1 MKNKTLLTLA
11 LLVLMILAVACGG
24 GDEASP
30 ESGRVD
36 ATGELV
42 TNNNST
48 NQQYAPEATAPA
60 TYSYEGGSAEE
71 SADESQAA
79 TSRVVVD
86 QVVVETDVAAEEA
99 AVGIEMAPVEPS
111 VATAPEQFFAD
122 YGVNPFVMT
131 SVDNLSTFALDVDTG
146 SYTIARNYL
155 TDGVL
160 PPPDAVRV
168 EEFVNYFDQGYSVP
182 QDAAFAVYA
191 DGAPS
196 PFHNDGTHFLRIG
209 IQGYDVPVEERA
221 DASLTFVIDVSGSM
235 ETNNRLEIVKESL
248 QLLVEQLHATD
259 QVAIVVYSSTPRVIL
274 EPTSGAE
281 KSRILNAIFALRT
294 EGSTNLADGLAMGYE
309 LANQSY
315 IPGGINRVILASDG
329 VANTGTTSQQTIS
342 SWLRGYADAG
352 IQLTTMGVGMGSY
365 NDVMMEQL
373 ADDGDGNYFYIDSV
387 AEAED
392 HFVDNLMSTLEVI
405 AIDAKVQV
413 EFDPNVVAQYRLI
426 GYENRA
432 IADQDFRND
441 SVDAGEIGAG
451 HTAVAIYAV
460 QFVPG
465 TEGRIATVSLRW
477 EDPDSRQVQEIA
489 GDFHTWDMADSFD
502 EAPLHF
508 QLAVVVSQFA
518 ELLRQ
523 SYWTDSLSFDD
534 LRIRAD
540 RLATQIGGEEV
551 VELAQ
556 LVRNA
561 TGR

>member
-11 LLVLMILAVACGG
+11 LFLLMLLAVACSG
-24 GDEASP
+24 GDAETVESGADNETTELATTGNSAASP
-30 ESGRVD
+30 T
-36 ATGELV
+36 AL
-42 TNNNST
+42 
-48 NQQYAPEATAPA
+48 ATA
-60 TYSYEGGSAEE
+60 TYRYDGDSAEE
-71 SADESQAA
+71 TADESVTAGEM
-79 TSRVVVD
+79 VVVE
-86 QVVVETDVAAEEA
+86 QVVVETDAATVVEA
-99 AVGIEMAPVEPS
+99 EAPADIEMVPVQPTI
-111 VATAPEQFFAD
+111 AAAPEQFFAD
-122 YGVNPFVMT
+122 YGVNPYVMT

-155 TDGVL
+155 SDGVL
-160 PPPDAVRV
+160 PPPDAIRV
-168 EEFVNYFDQGYSVP
+168 EEFVNYFEQGYTAP

-221 DASLTFVIDVSGSM
+221 DAALTFVIDVSGSM
-235 ETNNRLEIVKESL
+235 EANNRLEIVKESL
-248 QLLVEQLHATD
+248 QLLVEQLRATD

-294 EGSTNLADGLAMGYE
+294 EGSTNLADGLAMGYQ
-309 LANQSY
+309 LANQAY

-373 ADDGDGNYFYIDSV
+373 ADDGDGNYFYIDTV

-413 EFDPNVVAQYRLI
+413 EFDANVVAQYRLI

-489 GDFHTWDMADSFD
+489 GDFHSWDMADSFD
-502 EAPLHF
+502 AAPLHF
-508 QLAVVVSQFA
+508 QLSVIVSQFA

-523 SYWTDSLSFDD
+523 SYWTDGLSFDD

-551 VELAQ
+551 IELAQ